1 VLELIQGLP
10 WPAVLLVSALILAGE
25 PALLV
30 GVILPSVSTAL
41 GLGFLANAGT
51 LPLPLALGTAAA
63 AVIVGDFVSY
73 AVGRRRSAGSPQQPF
88 LRQPAN
94 QKGAQPARRGL
105 TAQRWLTPKRQARV
119 TALVARHGGRA
130 IFLARWVVGARTLVP
145 RLTGSGGTTLWAFA
159 RWSVPAGL
167 AWSSCYVLGGYLA
180 GNAYQQ
186 VSAVAGQASLALL
199 GLAVAVAGAFAA
211 GRWAGRNSE
220 LPARLLSQ
228 LLGRRRLTPPRSAPP
243 RLAPPRLAPLA
254 GPLALILLFA
264 LVAAGL
270 TVLVAF
276 VVRGSGLPRLD
287 GPLAAALASRPNSRS
302 LRMFL
307 MFTPGTAVIA
317 AAAAL
322 ALCRPVTSG
331 RHRTGPLSGLAT
343 GGATLPLAILTV
355 VLHGTEIVAR
365 RDDLFA
371 TQNALLTTAAA
382 LATWALAR
390 KRLLR
395 AARGG
400 VWALGAA
407 IVLFLAAARLYV
419 GWGTLSST
427 VAAMLI
433 GLIWAGV
440 FAAAWTARPSETL
453 LASGGGANPA
463 ETAAPEDGYLAPPMQ
478 HAVVKVGEGL
488 DLVPAVAGGS
498 RLATVSAVQLEHLG
512 ALPLQLAHLAR
523 PAHVPAD

>member
-1 VLELIQGLP
+1 MLERIQGLP

-25 PALLV
+25 PALLAGIV
-30 GVILPSVSTAL
+30 LPSVSTAL

-73 AVGRRRSAGSPQQPF
+73 AAGRRRSAGSSQ
-88 LRQPAN
+88 L
-94 QKGAQPARRGL
+94 L
-105 TAQRWLTPKRQARV
+105 PKRQARV
-119 TALVARHGGRA
+119 AALVARHGGRA
-130 IFLARWVVGARTLVP
+130 IFMARWVVGARTLVP
-145 RLTGSGGTTLWAFA
+145 RLAGSGGTTLWAFT

-180 GNAYQQ
+180 GDAYQQ
-186 VSAVAGQASLALL
+186 VSAVAGQASLALVGL
-199 GLAVAVAGAFAA
+199 GLAVAGAFAA

-220 LPARLLSQ
+220 LPARLLGQ
-228 LLGRRRLTPPRSAPP
+228 LLGRR
-243 RLAPPRLAPLA
+243 RLAPLA
-254 GPLALILLFA
+254 GPLALIALFA

-270 TVLVAF
+270 SVLVAIA
-276 VVRGSGLPRLD
+276 VQGSGLPRLD
-287 GPLAAALASRPNSRS
+287 GPLATALAHRPSNRP
-302 LRMFL
+302 LEIFL

-355 VLHGTEIVAR
+355 VLHGTEMVAG

-371 TQNALLTTAAA
+371 TQNAMLTTAAA
-382 LATWALAR
+382 MATWALAR

-400 VWALGAA
+400 IWTLGAA
-407 IVLFLAAARLYV
+407 TVLFLATARLYV
-419 GWGTLSST
+419 GWGTFSST
-427 VAAMLI
+427 VSAMLI

-440 FAAAWTARPSETL
+440 FAAAWTARPAETRP
-453 LASGGGANPA
+453 ASGSDANPTEA
-463 ETAAPEDGYLAPPMQ
+463 TAPEDGDLVPSVN
-478 HAVVKVGEGL
+478 HAVVQVRKDL
-488 DLVPAVAGGS
+488 DLIPAVAGGS
-498 RLATVSAVQLEHLG
+498 RLATVTAVQLEHLG
-512 ALPLQLAHLAR
+512 TLPLQLACLAR
-523 PAHVPAD
+523 PAHVPVD